1 MRRPT
6 PSIALPH
13 HSPYYRALYAQLCA
27 ASPAGH
33 PASVLPSPRPT
44 TPISIIARCCQSPP
58 PPPPAPPA
66 ACAQISRDEPLG
78 LPGEYH
84 AGDRVYCAAADH
96 IHCDNSGITIY
107 RGHSGEVTGPSD
119 SARRGTHVR
128 VFFDGQTSEVDVS
141 LNQVRL

>member
-1 MRRPT
+1 M
-6 PSIALPH
+6 I
-13 HSPYYRALYAQLCA
+13 
-27 ASPAGH
+27 
-33 PASVLPSPRPT
+33 V
-44 TPISIIARCCQSPP
+44 SIIARCCHPSPP
-58 PPPPAPPA
+58 PPPPAPPG
-66 ACAQISRDEPLG
+66 AQISREEPLD

-96 IHCDNSGITIY
+96 IYCDNSGITIY
-107 RGHSGEVTGPSD
+107 RGHAGKVTGPSD